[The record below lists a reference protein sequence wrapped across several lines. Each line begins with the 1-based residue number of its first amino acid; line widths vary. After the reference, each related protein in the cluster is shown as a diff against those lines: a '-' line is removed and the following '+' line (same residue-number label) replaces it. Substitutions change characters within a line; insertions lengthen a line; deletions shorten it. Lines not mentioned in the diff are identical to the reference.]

1 MKAQRV
7 SRSGRPKDNAKRDAI
22 IAAAADLF
30 SKMGFEAVAIDAI
43 AEQAGVSKMT
53 IYSHFGDKETL
64 FENFVKSISD
74 EVNAAL
80 TSPTNRGVGLRE
92 QLVTTGREFLT
103 TILGPTAPGLF
114 LSISAFHDNLP
125 LAKRFYK
132 AGPGRTRAALVAI
145 INDKV
150 KRGELSVDRA
160 EWAAD
165 DLIGLWDGGISAK
178 IIFGVGG
185 SIGKAE
191 IERRANRAVDVF
203 LQAYAP
209 PAHNARFTLTDPS

>member
-1 MKAQRV
+1 
-7 SRSGRPKDNAKRDAI
+7 
-22 IAAAADLF
+22 
-30 SKMGFEAVAIDAI
+30 MGFEAVAIDAI

-53 IYSHFGDKETL
+53 IYSHFGDKDTL

-74 EVNAAL
+74 EVNSAL
-80 TSPTNRGVGLRE
+80 TSPAVHNGGLRE
-92 QLVTTGREFLT
+92 QLVATGRAFLT

-114 LSISAFHDNLP
+114 LSISALHDNLP

-145 INDKV
+145 INDNV

-209 PAHNARFTLTDPS
+209 PVHNARFTRTGPS